1 VVLLDTP
8 NVIGNA
14 KLICYVPQILM
25 VGDNTGYIAIEFS
38 GLPTGKQIVK
48 TMTHLGYEDG
58 HAWTLI
64 AVVETKLHL
73 IALGIEG
80 GNIFVEFIARNKE
93 SLEFPFYS
101 HEEHA
106 IYLVYVLVKID
117 DVSSVVGDKLSY
129 FRNDTLLVRA
139 V

>member
-1 VVLLDTP
+1 
-8 NVIGNA
+8 
-14 KLICYVPQILM
+14 
-25 VGDNTGYIAIEFS
+25 
-38 GLPTGKQIVK
+38 
-48 TMTHLGYEDG
+48 MTHLGYEDR